1 MKTRR
6 MSLTGNEAAAWA
18 ARCGRVRVLGSF
30 PMGPNQEVMETAQ
43 KFIDKGEAPDLKVI
57 VPDNE
62 KAASSMQIGLSRMGV
77 RSMLCINSEGI
88 LWASSEIHYAAS
100 SRLPMLIVCPSRA
113 LEPPTTV
120 YCDHDDFISQRDM
133 GWLMFYCENAQ
144 DVFDTVIQAYKISE
158 HEKVMLPAIVGYDG
172 WETSHAAVRVDI
184 PEQAEIDR
192 FLPSPDFIK
201 PERDYLAVDWKERC
215 SQRRYQQGFGGMQ
228 FMEIRYLQKKAE
240 EDSAG
245 IIESVGQ
252 EYREMFGSRHVG
264 MIQAYQCHDAE
275 IILISMGIIY
285 PSIKFLV
292 SSLRQKGVKIG
303 CIKIRV
309 FRPFPGKR
317 IVDAIKKARLVIT
330 MDRNSIAAI
339 FNEIGAAMYIHP
351 ETRANGPMLMGKVIG
366 VGGMPVTLDLI
377 SRIVE
382 EGFETLERGQVEKEI
397 EWTPIKG
404 LDFDPTRHVLAE

>member
-1 MKTRR
+1 
-6 MSLTGNEAAAWA
+6 
-18 ARCGRVRVLGSF
+18 
-30 PMGPNQEVMETAQ
+30 
-43 KFIDKGEAPDLKVI
+43 
-57 VPDNE
+57 
-62 KAASSMQIGLSRMGV
+62 
-77 RSMLCINSEGI
+77 
-88 LWASSEIHYAAS
+88 S

-184 PEQAEIDR
+184 PEQSKIEQ
-192 FLPSPDFIK
+192 FLPPPDFIK

-252 EYREMFGSRHVG
+252 EYRKTFGSRHVG
-264 MIQAYQCHDAE
+264 MIEAYQCHDAE
-275 IILISMGIIY
+275 IILVSMGIVY
-285 PSIKFLV
+285 PAVKFIV
-292 SSLRQKGVKIG
+292 NSLRQKGVKIG

-309 FRPFPGKR
+309 FRPFPGNR
-317 IVDAIKKARLVIT
+317 IVDEIKNAKLVIT
-330 MDRNSIAAI
+330 LDRNSIAAI
-339 FNEIGAAMYIHP
+339 FNELGTSLYLNS
-351 ETRANGPMLMGKVIG
+351 ETRMAGPLLMGKVIG

-377 SRIVE
+377 SQIVE
-382 EGFETLERGQVEKEI
+382 EGFNTLERGQVEKEL
-397 EWTPIKG
+397 EWFPIKG
-404 LDFDPTRHVLAE
+404 LDYDPTIHVLAE